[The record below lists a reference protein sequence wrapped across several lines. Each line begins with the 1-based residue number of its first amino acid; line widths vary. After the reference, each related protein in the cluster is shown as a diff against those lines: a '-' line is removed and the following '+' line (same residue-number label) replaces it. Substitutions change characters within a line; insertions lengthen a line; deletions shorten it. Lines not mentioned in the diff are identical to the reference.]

1 MPVVKSS
8 ERAHQFVPEPFAVDV
23 DPALALAVGIPL
35 VMPKVAVV
43 TEPPVAA
50 VPMPDN
56 EFAAATTNLIRAD
69 IRAATTNLIR
79 ADIRADIRAG
89 VHSHVGPV
97 ERFGDVT
104 GRFGALLLLPRIR
117 WSRDRDSEPKRGKN
131 GKNEGNFLQHFDA
144 SSRVLGRYL
153 FPKPA
158 ARLRAARVPEQAHG
172 LTLSE
177 E

>member
-69 IRAATTNLIR
+69 IRA
-79 ADIRADIRAG
+79 G
-89 VHSHVGPV
+89 VHSHVGSV

-104 GRFGALLLLPRIR
+104 GRFGALLLLLRIR
-117 WSRDRDSEPKRGKN
+117 RRRDRDSKPKRGKD
-131 GKNEGNFLQHFDA
+131 GKNEGKFLQHFSS

-158 ARLRAARVPEQAHG
+158 TRLRAADVPEQA
-172 LTLSE
+172 LSLALSE

>member
-69 IRAATTNLIR
+69 IRA
-79 ADIRADIRAG
+79 G

-104 GRFGALLLLPRIR
+104 GRFGALLLLLRIR
-117 WSRDRDSEPKRGKN
+117 RSRDRDSEPKRGKN